1 MGGRRCDDP
10 AVNPEKDVRS
20 VLRERLSTLDLDSVR
35 WTLMLLEEALGQG
48 DLRPVFEREQEGE
61 QNRNS

>member
-10 AVNPEKDVRS
+10 AVTREDVRS
-20 VLRERLSTLDLDSVR
+20 VLRERLSTLDLDLVR
-35 WTLMLLEEALGQG
+35 STLMLLEEALGQG